1 MPCTKDAASQ
11 TISEIDKPGGPV
23 VSGPN
28 SAANPGS
35 ISDTPHALGSAAE
48 KEVELEASEKPDPCF
63 LVVILSGFN
72 VTSQSDDAVSLTASN
87 LTSPNNINS
96 SFRSPGKS
104 LHSCY
109 IFIFLATLQWGFSV
123 LIWFRGCYETTKLAN
138 MHMLSFFVC
147 VCYYSKLSHRLAQ
160 AAQNLWM
167 T

>member
-1 MPCTKDAASQ
+1 MVCSFRILHLPGDGAIYIRICPSENITNSRAWLTFIDIFQATAGDLRIMMPCTKDAASQ
-11 TISEIDKPGGPV
+11 TISDIDKPGGPV

-104 LHSCY
+104 IHSSLLC
-109 IFIFLATLQWGFSV
+109 V
-123 LIWFRGCYETTKLAN
+123 
-138 MHMLSFFVC
+138 FV
-147 VCYYSKLSHRLAQ
+147 
-160 AAQNLWM
+160 
-167 T
+167 